1 MTKVKEVGMNKRE
14 LIEQIKEANKAY
26 RLGNPI
32 IDDATY
38 DNLLA
43 QLKQIDEQTYEN
55 LKQQLFDSK
64 TGKVKH
70 KYVVGSLNKITKPEE
85 VEGFIDTNKTYIITP
100 KLDGASIVLYFN
112 DGKLQKA
119 VTRGTST
126 EGEDRTEKAKLI
138 VPNTIDYKGELIVRG
153 EIIISKVNF
162 KQYENEFK
170 NARNFVAGI
179 FNRKGDFEQIVKDFD
194 IVVFEIMGENKPQN
208 EQIELL
214 KSLGFKTVMYELVK
228 FDKTNAFEYLANKL
242 QTWKQTYEYEIDGLV
257 LTPEDYEFENVKYP
271 VNKVAFKENIEKAI
285 SEVIDIE
292 WQTTRTGKIVPVVI
306 INPVELNG
314 STVKRVSMFNAEYL
328 KKAKAGIGAIV
339 SVIKAGEIIP
349 KIDEVIKP
357 SEQFNIPTK
366 CPVCGSPV
374 KQNGLDIECSN
385 EQCPVK
391 VRLQIVQ
398 LLKNLGIKGISE
410 KTLIKY
416 NINSFE
422 ALLNYEPKNKH
433 SKIEQKLAEIKTLL
447 KNTPIDEMFVAL
459 PMENLGEKLLNNI
472 KAFYGLNNLL
482 KNDLSKQG
490 YPELCSDI
498 TLNSFKNQW
507 SNWLDILN
515 KIYAEDL
522 MKQVNEV
529 TNNKAKKP
537 LAGISFCITGTL
549 SKPRKHIEQ
558 MIKQYGGEIK
568 GVSKNLNYLVVGKN
582 PGSKLAKAKQ
592 IKTIQFIDENE
603 LMNLINE
610 KVNFM
615 S

>member
-1 MTKVKEVGMNKRE
+1 MNKRE

-26 RLGNPI
+26 RSGNPI

-228 FDKTNAFEYLANKL
+228 FDKINAFEYLANKL

-257 LTPEDYEFENVKYP
+257 LTPEDYKFENVKYP